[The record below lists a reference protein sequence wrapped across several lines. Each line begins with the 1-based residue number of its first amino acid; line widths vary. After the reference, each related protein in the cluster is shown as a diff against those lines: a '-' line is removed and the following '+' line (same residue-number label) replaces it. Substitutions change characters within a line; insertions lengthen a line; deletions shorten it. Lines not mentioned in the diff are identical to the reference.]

1 MSETFV
7 LPDNPTPLQLN
18 RSLSV
23 CANQIARLSDLVA
36 HYKADASYK
45 QTAYKRA
52 YARAMVKYQ
61 AAKNAT
67 LSKALAEIDEDVI
80 RAADEL
86 DAANAIYTIAQ
97 GEMDGYE
104 AQFIALRKIVEVR
117 KMEVQGGIG

>member
-18 RSLSV
+18 QSLSV

-36 HYKADASYK
+36 RYRADASYK

-52 YARAMVKYQ
+52 YSRAMVRYQ
-61 AAKNAT
+61 GAKNAT
-67 LSKALAEIDEDVI
+67 LSKALAEADEDVI

-117 KMEVQGGIG
+117 KMEVRGGIG